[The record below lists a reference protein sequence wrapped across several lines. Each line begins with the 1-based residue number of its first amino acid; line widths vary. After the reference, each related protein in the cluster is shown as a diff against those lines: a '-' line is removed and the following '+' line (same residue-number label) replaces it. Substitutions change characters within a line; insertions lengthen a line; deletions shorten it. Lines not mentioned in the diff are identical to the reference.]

1 MGRHASGK
9 GRNSKIVNPNGS
21 TDRLASLGE
30 AAAALAALLPRMQ
43 SPEAATAS
51 TLARDLEKFSREV
64 ALLGDEVAALDRK
77 DPGESVRRYRHDGR
91 NRLNHLFGLAQLI
104 RLGGIP
110 ASLGRPLEEAVAL
123 LDRCLQ
129 SLSGGDPVAAVE
141 IPEPPST
148 LAPGEAGT
156 LLIADDDAEN
166 REILRRLL
174 EPRGFHLT
182 FAENGVETIS
192 KMEHGDFDAVLLD
205 IRMPGKD
212 GLAALEKIR
221 ADLPT
226 VRVVMLSTFDNPTY
240 VARAV
245 AAGAHDYILKGASRS
260 EIIAAITGAAAGQL
274 PARAGELRRVAST
287 MANRVATP
295 DPDIPLTQRET
306 QVLRHMALGLSNK
319 EIAQSLT
326 ISVETVKE
334 HVQNI
339 LRKIAVT
346 DRTQAAV
353 WAVRRGLV

>member
-1 MGRHASGK
+1 MSVKVVIADDHEVVRRG
-9 GRNSKIVNPNGS
+9 
-21 TDRLASLGE
+21 LASLLSGSEVKIVGE
-30 AAAALAALLPRMQ
+30 AAN
-43 SPEAATAS
+43 
-51 TLARDLEKFSREV
+51 
-64 ALLGDEVAALDRK
+64 G
-77 DPGESVRRYRHDGR
+77 
-91 NRLNHLFGLAQLI
+91 
-104 RLGGIP
+104 
-110 ASLGRPLEEAVAL
+110 EEACRTVRKL
-123 LDRCLQ
+123 KPD
-129 SLSGGDPVAAVE
+129 V
-141 IPEPPST
+141 
-148 LAPGEAGT
+148 
-156 LLIADDDAEN
+156 
-166 REILRRLL
+166 
-174 EPRGFHLT
+174 
-182 FAENGVETIS
+182 
-192 KMEHGDFDAVLLD
+192 VLLD

-212 GLAALEKIR
+212 GLSALEKIR
-221 ADLPT
+221 AEMPG

-240 VARAV
+240 IARAV
-245 AAGAHDYILKGASRS
+245 AAGAHDYILKGSSRA

-274 PARAGELRRVAST
+274 PARAGELRRVATT